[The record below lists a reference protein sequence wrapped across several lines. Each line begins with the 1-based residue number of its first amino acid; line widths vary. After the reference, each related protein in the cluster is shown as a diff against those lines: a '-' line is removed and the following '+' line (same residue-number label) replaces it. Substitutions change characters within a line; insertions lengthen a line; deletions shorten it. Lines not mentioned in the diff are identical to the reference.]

1 VAFGHR
7 VVCARA
13 RSSVA
18 RFLFARKFLC
28 RCFLDNKKTS
38 LFLGAKRYDKTI
50 ELARARVNMSTIAPN
65 AALRACS
72 RQQQQQQQQSRRAFL
87 SSSGKNGLTMRTD
100 AHPPPRRHRAM
111 SLTTRAKGEKESGG
125 NIFDKI
131 ADEANKMLD
140 VMEGGPKLRKWYG
153 EDSSVGKDGEV
164 KREREEKEESLRKEE
179 QMKMEAEEKDAY
191 DEGEMSASPK
201 RAIYVLDSGSKLGDA
216 VVMQLVLAKLDVK
229 VACENVEAESA
240 RYGPYVDVADL
251 GDVKALRRSL
261 SGVRSVI
268 VPSGK
273 FDESFAKLCKESGV
287 KHIVLLSTAQSCR
300 GNVLSMILDDEGTR
314 ARKEE
319 KREQLAKSLGIP
331 LTIIRPVNVVDEP
344 TRGKAMAFSKEDG
357 RLSGTISIEDVAVC
371 AVRALAQPPKKGADA
386 IAFEIATSNET
397 GKTDWKAQFTMLKA

>member
-1 VAFGHR
+1 M
-7 VVCARA
+7 
-13 RSSVA
+13 
-18 RFLFARKFLC
+18 RF
-28 RCFLDNKKTS
+28 
-38 LFLGAKRYDKTI
+38 
-50 ELARARVNMSTIAPN
+50 
-65 AALRACS
+65 
-72 RQQQQQQQQSRRAFL
+72 
-87 SSSGKNGLTMRTD
+87 D
-100 AHPPPRRHRAM
+100 AQPPTRRHRAM
-111 SLTTRAKGEKESGG
+111 SLTTRAKGGG

-164 KREREEKEESLRKEE
+164 KREREEKEENLRKEE